1 MRRHDRLRAHI
12 PVQCV
17 APRVDDEHERIS
29 DKRHEKSSYKR
40 LHEGDVASAGD
51 SRVHERLPNVTIN
64 AALSIGLTK
73 MGEAAGLEPL
83 VWHAIDLGGEPLIE
97 GMPQPTSLDPIG
109 ACLGWAGL
117 LELAEYA
124 FDVGDG
130 MRTWFRVEGE
140 WQIEVS
146 TPREV

>member
-12 PVQCV
+12 PVRCV
-17 APRVDDEHERIS
+17 APRASDEADREFDTDSGERS
-29 DKRHEKSSYKR
+29 FV
-40 LHEGDVASAGD
+40 GDVASAATSMARD
-51 SRVHERLPNVTIN
+51 RHPNVTIN

-83 VWHAIDLGGEPLIE
+83 IWQALDMGGEPLIE
-97 GMPQPTSLDPIG
+97 GVPQPDSLNPMA
-109 ACLGWAGL
+109 ACIGWANL
-117 LELAEYA
+117 LQLTEYA

-146 TPREV
+146 TPDQ

>member
-12 PVQCV
+12 PVQCA
-17 APRVDDEHERIS
+17 APRLGDEVDRNPDAIT
-29 DKRHEKSSYKR
+29 DKR
-40 LHEGDVASAGD
+40 LDQVDVASAAG
-51 SRVHERLPNVTIN
+51 STAPEKQPNVTIN

-97 GMPQPTSLDPIG
+97 GVPQVDSADPTG

-117 LELAEYA
+117 LQLTEYA

-146 TPREV
+146 TPRAV

>member
-12 PVQCV
+12 PVRC
-17 APRVDDEHERIS
+17 ATLRAGDEHDGEFRAIS
-29 DKRHEKSSYKR
+29 GEVDA
-40 LHEGDVASAGD
+40 ASAA
-51 SRVHERLPNVTIN
+51 SATARERQPNVTIN

-83 VWHAIDLGGEPLIE
+83 IWHAIDLGGEPLIE
-97 GMPQPTSLDPIG
+97 GMPRPDSLDPMG

-117 LELAEYA
+117 LELTEYA

-146 TPREV
+146 TLREV